1 MMFENIEDVVS
12 IRRVV
17 VLKSVFSS
25 SLFLSFETQKRIRD
39 YFL

>member
-17 VLKSVFSS
+17 VLKSVFFFF
-25 SLFLSFETQKRIRD
+25 SLFVL
-39 YFL
+39 